1 MTNSVVISLCEGLVW
16 RLIALAV
23 VPGVIWLTAAYR
35 YEFRAERAGG
45 IHYQVRI
52 DHRRDEACLIMRDTD
67 VATALRG
74 YLCTSIKPE

>member
-1 MTNSVVISLCEGLVW
+1 MTNSVVISLREGLVW

-23 VPGVIWLTAAYR
+23 VPGVIFLTTAYR

-52 DHRRDEACLIMRDTD
+52 DQRNDKACLIMRDGN
-67 VATALRG
+67 VTAGLQG
-74 YLCTSIKPE
+74 YLCSSTKPD